1 MEHTHPTDLHKT
13 ALVPSATP
21 TATTAEATTTTSITT
36 HTASTASALS
46 SASSTAA
53 STGRS
58 GAATSTAIS
67 INTHVATTSSSQESI
82 RTHAYWSGFYK
93 KTIKERRTQLGL
105 AFPHLT
111 RPSSLDTFA
120 STQTSAKTSGQ
131 STPNFGPTRSLA
143 MTNIVVPTASLGSSS
158 LSPLSTV
165 PLIAPRPISMVRS
178 SSPLHHHH
186 HQQLDHHNHFTNNST
201 AKALHLSP
209 SELDVGQSPP
219 DSSTSEDISSL
230 LNYTEDSQVMSPQ
243 TTSPQTN
250 GHHQE
255 HQHQQQQDH
264 IIESSKQSQD
274 DLDQD
279 NERRELELEL
289 RQGQEDVAMTEEER
303 RDQLEGER
311 KATVI
316 SNLNEQRKM
325 IGSPNGHL
333 LEGDLSLD
341 ARLDAIIATEQE
353 GAPFPVHGLDEQIAN
368 NMIENCI
375 GTLGLPMG
383 LAFNFTINGSPMV
396 IPMAIE
402 EPSVIAAVSSAAKT
416 ISTYQGFQATAPER
430 NMIIAQVQ
438 LLDIKDAD
446 MNIIMDKM
454 REQEKVIQE
463 EANEYCTNMVMR
475 GGGVQRV
482 SFHRVRRHISRES
495 FKGQD
500 LLIKYGVISPQSVPS
515 RTQSGSLLSQGKCSE
530 WLVVHLHIDV
540 GDAMGANC
548 ANTVAEGIA
557 PFLAKLSGG
566 RVGVRILSNLN
577 VDRIAKSTFR
587 LPFSHMGYKS
597 LPGKDVAVR
606 LLEAFEWADL
616 DPYRAATHNKGIMN
630 GIDAVALATG
640 QDWRAIEAGAHA
652 WASGAGTHSDR
663 SSEYSDSDAFEQ
675 QTQPQQNGCKRKFR
689 QNDYS
694 TKVARGDAYKPLTR
708 YWIEED
714 KERLAQGLKGQDALV
729 FCGELEMPIMVGT
742 KGGVLSTNPV
752 HAFTLGVMR
761 YPDSKQLAMAMVTV
775 GLAQNFAALR
785 ALVTEGIQ
793 RGHMALHARNIAISA
808 GTPPA
813 SVDEVT
819 AHMIDTGKIR
829 LGAAR
834 SYIEKRGLGLYGV
847 GMGAS
852 SSNVSITS
860 SCLNP
865 ATASTSA
872 LQVSNVNS
880 NSSNGTISHGS
891 GSGNSISGSGT
902 GYTNGVPRGP
912 SSSSSTS

>member
-1 MEHTHPTDLHKT
+1 M
-13 ALVPSATP
+13 
-21 TATTAEATTTTSITT
+21 
-36 HTASTASALS
+36 
-46 SASSTAA
+46 
-53 STGRS
+53 
-58 GAATSTAIS
+58 
-67 INTHVATTSSSQESI
+67 
-82 RTHAYWSGFYK
+82 
-93 KTIKERRTQLGL
+93 
-105 AFPHLT
+105 
-111 RPSSLDTFA
+111 
-120 STQTSAKTSGQ
+120 
-131 STPNFGPTRSLA
+131 
-143 MTNIVVPTASLGSSS
+143 
-158 LSPLSTV
+158 
-165 PLIAPRPISMVRS
+165 
-178 SSPLHHHH
+178 
-186 HQQLDHHNHFTNNST
+186 
-201 AKALHLSP
+201 ALHLSP
-209 SELDVGQSPP
+209 SDLGSKVTTP
-219 DSSTSEDISSL
+219 DSSTSQDVSSL
-230 LNYTEDSQVMSPQ
+230 LNFTDDGQ
-243 TTSPQTN
+243 TASLQTN
-250 GHHQE
+250 GHHAEHHQE
-255 HQHQQQQDH
+255 QDH
-264 IIESSKQSQD
+264 TMESGRQSQED
-274 DLDQD
+274 EDQD
-279 NERRELELEL
+279 SERRALALELG
-289 RQGQEDVAMTEEER
+289 QGQEDEAMTEEER
-303 RDQLEGER
+303 RDQLEKER

-316 SNLNEQRKM
+316 SNLAEQRKM

-341 ARLDAIIATEQE
+341 ARLDAIIAAEQE
-353 GAPFPVHGLDEQIAN
+353 GTPFPVYGLDEQIAN

-383 LAFNFTINGSPMV
+383 LAFNFTINGSPLV

-416 ISTYQGFQATAPER
+416 ISTYQGFRATAPER

-446 MNIIMDKM
+446 MDGVMTKM
-454 REQEKVIQE
+454 QEQEMAIQE

-482 SFHRVRRHISRES
+482 SFHRVRRHVSRES

-500 LLIKYGVISPQSVPS
+500 LLVKYGVISPQNVPS
-515 RTQSGSLLSQGKCSE
+515 RTHSVLSTQGRCSE

-557 PFLAKLSGG
+557 PFLAKMSGG
-566 RVGVRILSNLN
+566 RIGVRILSNLN

-597 LPGKDVAVR
+597 LSGKDVAVR
-606 LLEAFEWADL
+606 LLEAYEWADL

-652 WASGAGTHSDR
+652 WASGAGTYSDR
-663 SSEYSDSDAFEQ
+663 SSEHSSQSESEKQ
-675 QTQPQQNGCKRKFR
+675 HNGSKRKFG
-689 QNDYS
+689 QDTIGGYES
-694 TKVARGDAYKPLTR
+694 KISRGDAYKPLTR

-714 KERLAQGLKGQDALV
+714 EERLAQGLKGQDALV
-729 FCGELEMPIMVGT
+729 FCGELEIPIMVGT

-813 SVDEVT
+813 SVDE
-819 AHMIDTGKIR
+819 
-829 LGAAR
+829 
-834 SYIEKRGLGLYGV
+834 
-847 GMGAS
+847 
-852 SSNVSITS
+852 
-860 SCLNP
+860 
-865 ATASTSA
+865 
-872 LQVSNVNS
+872 
-880 NSSNGTISHGS
+880 
-891 GSGNSISGSGT
+891 
-902 GYTNGVPRGP
+902 
-912 SSSSSTS
+912 

>member
-1 MEHTHPTDLHKT
+1 MT
-13 ALVPSATP
+13 AVI
-21 TATTAEATTTTSITT
+21 ATTTTTT
-36 HTASTASALS
+36 TPTASTPTANTPVSVSAP
-46 SASSTAA
+46 TPAA
-53 STGRS
+53 ARTRS
-58 GAATSTAIS
+58 GAATSPSIS
-67 INTHVATTSSSQESI
+67 INTHATTTSSSQEAI
-82 RTHAYWSGFYK
+82 RTHTYWSGFYK

-105 AFPHLT
+105 AFPHLA
-111 RPSSLDTFA
+111 RPSSLDSFA

-131 STPNFGPTRSLA
+131 STPNFGPTRSLT
-143 MTNIVVPTASLGSSS
+143 MTSIIVPTTTLAPPSSS
-158 LSPLSTV
+158 SGVSSLLTSTV
-165 PLIAPRPISMVRS
+165 PLVAPQPISMVRS
-178 SSPLHHHH
+178 TASPHHHH
-186 HQQLDHHNHFTNNST
+186 HQHSHLNNNNT
-201 AKALHLSP
+201 AVALHLSP
-209 SELDVGQSPP
+209 SDLTSSVSTP
-219 DSSTSEDISSL
+219 DSSAFQDVSSL
-230 LNYTEDSQVMSPQ
+230 LNYTDDGQISFEQA
-243 TTSPQTN
+243 N
-250 GHHQE
+250 GHHLEHDQQE
-255 HQHQQQQDH
+255 QDH
-264 IIESSKQSQD
+264 IMRPNKQAQED
-274 DLDQD
+274 EDQD
-279 NERRELELEL
+279 SERRALALELA
-289 RQGQEDVAMTEEER
+289 QGQEDVAMTEEER
-303 RDQLEGER
+303 RDQLEKER

-316 SNLNEQRKM
+316 SNLAEQRKM

-353 GAPFPVHGLDEQIAN
+353 GAPFPVYGLDEQIAN

-383 LAFNFTINGSPMV
+383 LAFNFTINGNPLV

-446 MNIIMDKM
+446 MDRVMAKM
-454 REQEKVIQE
+454 QEQEKAIQE

-482 SFHRVRRHISRES
+482 SFHRVRRHVSRES

-500 LLIKYGVISPQSVPS
+500 LLVKYGVISPQNVPS
-515 RTQSGSLLSQGKCSE
+515 RTQLGLSSQGRCSE

-557 PFLAKLSGG
+557 PFLAKMSGG
-566 RVGVRILSNLN
+566 RIGVRILSNLN

-606 LLEAFEWADL
+606 LLEAYEWADL

-652 WASGAGTHSDR
+652 WASGAGTYSDR
-663 SSEYSDSDAFEQ
+663 SSEHSSLNSKEFGQCGLEQ
-675 QTQPQQNGCKRKFR
+675 QQQNGSKRKFGHNTPGGR
-689 QNDYS
+689 RAKIS
-694 TKVARGDAYKPLTR
+694 RGDAYKPLTR
-708 YWIEED
+708 YWVEED
-714 KERLAQGLKGQDALV
+714 EGRLAQGFKGQDALV

-819 AHMIDTGKIR
+819 AHMIDTGRIR

-834 SYIEKRGLGLYGV
+834 SYIEKRGLGLYSV
-847 GMGAS
+847 GMSANSSNISVAS
-852 SSNVSITS
+852 SSVHLHN
-860 SCLNP
+860 N
-865 ATASTSA
+865 
-872 LQVSNVNS
+872 NS
-880 NSSNGTISHGS
+880 NNNNNNNNSNG
-891 GSGNSISGSGT
+891 
-902 GYTNGVPRGP
+902 GP
-912 SSSSSTS
+912 CRP

>member
-1 MEHTHPTDLHKT
+1 
-13 ALVPSATP
+13 
-21 TATTAEATTTTSITT
+21 
-36 HTASTASALS
+36 
-46 SASSTAA
+46 
-53 STGRS
+53 
-58 GAATSTAIS
+58 
-67 INTHVATTSSSQESI
+67 
-82 RTHAYWSGFYK
+82 
-93 KTIKERRTQLGL
+93 
-105 AFPHLT
+105 
-111 RPSSLDTFA
+111 
-120 STQTSAKTSGQ
+120 
-131 STPNFGPTRSLA
+131 
-143 MTNIVVPTASLGSSS
+143 
-158 LSPLSTV
+158 
-165 PLIAPRPISMVRS
+165 
-178 SSPLHHHH
+178 
-186 HQQLDHHNHFTNNST
+186 
-201 AKALHLSP
+201 
-209 SELDVGQSPP
+209 
-219 DSSTSEDISSL
+219 
-230 LNYTEDSQVMSPQ
+230 
-243 TTSPQTN
+243 
-250 GHHQE
+250 
-255 HQHQQQQDH
+255 
-264 IIESSKQSQD
+264 
-274 DLDQD
+274 
-279 NERRELELEL
+279 
-289 RQGQEDVAMTEEER
+289 MTEEER
-303 RDQLEGER
+303 RDQFEEER

-316 SNLNEQRKM
+316 LNLNEQRKM

-446 MNIIMDKM
+446 MNITMAKM

-475 GGGVQRV
+475 GGGVQRI
-482 SFHRVRRHISRES
+482 SFHRVRRHINRES

-500 LLIKYGVISPQSVPS
+500 LLVKYGVISPQSVPS
-515 RTQSGSLLSQGKCSE
+515 RTQSGSSLSQGRCSE

-557 PFLAKLSGG
+557 PFLAKMSGG

-587 LPFSHMGYKS
+587 LPFSLMGYKS

-663 SSEYSDSDAFEQ
+663 SSEYSDPNTFVQ
-675 QTQPQQNGCKRKFR
+675 QDQPQQNGFKRKFR
-689 QNDYS
+689 QDDNS
-694 TKVARGDAYKPLTR
+694 SRVARGDAYKPLTR

-714 KERLAQGLKGQDALV
+714 EERVAQGLKGQDALV

-819 AHMIDTGKIR
+819 AHMIDTGRIR

-847 GMGAS
+847 GISANSSNMSVS
-852 SSNVSITS
+852 SS
-860 SCLNP
+860 LNP
-865 ATASTSA
+865 ATASASA
-872 LQVSNVNS
+872 LQGSNINGHN
-880 NSSNGTISHGS
+880 NSSTSSHGS
-891 GSGNSISGSGT
+891 SGGISGSGT
-902 GYTNGVPRGP
+902 GYMKGVPRR
-912 SSSSSTS
+912 SSSSSSS

>member
-1 MEHTHPTDLHKT
+1 MT
-13 ALVPSATP
+13 PSAT
-21 TATTAEATTTTSITT
+21 TAVIASATTTTP
-36 HTASTASALS
+36 TASTTAPNTLVSASA
-46 SASSTAA
+46 SAPTPAATASVLA
-53 STGRS
+53 KTSTGRS
-58 GAATSTAIS
+58 GAATSPSIS
-67 INTHVATTSSSQESI
+67 INTHATTTSSSQEAI
-82 RTHAYWSGFYK
+82 RTHTYWSGFYK

-111 RPSSLDTFA
+111 RPSFLDSFA

-131 STPNFGPTRSLA
+131 STPNFGPTRSLT
-143 MTNIVVPTASLGSSS
+143 MTSIVVPTTTLAPSSS
-158 LSPLSTV
+158 SSGVSSTV
-165 PLIAPRPISMVRS
+165 PLVAPQPISMVRS
-178 SSPLHHHH
+178 TS
-186 HQQLDHHNHFTNNST
+186 
-201 AKALHLSP
+201 HLSINNTAVALNVSP
-209 SELDVGQSPP
+209 SDLASNVSTP
-219 DSSTSEDISSL
+219 DSSASHDVSSL
-230 LNYTEDSQVMSPQ
+230 LNYTDDGQIALQ
-243 TTSPQTN
+243 QAN
-250 GHHQE
+250 GDRLERDQQE
-255 HQHQQQQDH
+255 QDH
-264 IIESSKQSQD
+264 IMGSSSQAQED
-274 DLDQD
+274 EDQD
-279 NERRELELEL
+279 SERRALALELA
-289 RQGQEDVAMTEEER
+289 QGQEDEAMTEEER
-303 RDQLEGER
+303 RDQLEKER

-316 SNLNEQRKM
+316 SNLAEQRKM

-341 ARLDAIIATEQE
+341 ARLDAIIATEQD
-353 GAPFPVHGLDEQIAN
+353 GTPFPVYGLDEQIAN

-383 LAFNFTINGSPMV
+383 LAFNFTINGNPVV

-438 LLDIKDAD
+438 LLDIKDTD
-446 MNIIMDKM
+446 MDRVMTKM
-454 REQEKVIQE
+454 QEQETAIQE

-482 SFHRVRRHISRES
+482 SFHRVRRHVSRES

-500 LLIKYGVISPQSVPS
+500 LLVKYGVITPQNVPS
-515 RTQSGSLLSQGKCSE
+515 RTQFGLSSQGRCSE

-540 GDAMGANC
+540 GHAMGANC

-557 PFLAKLSGG
+557 PFLAKMSGG
-566 RVGVRILSNLN
+566 RTGVRILSNLN

-587 LPFSHMGYKS
+587 LPFSYMSYKS

-606 LLEAFEWADL
+606 ILEAYEWADL

-652 WASGAGTHSDR
+652 WASGAGSYSDR
-663 SSEYSDSDAFEQ
+663 SSEHSSLNAKESGQCGSEQ
-675 QTQPQQNGCKRKFR
+675 QQQNGSKRKFG
-689 QNDYS
+689 QDTPGDYGAKIS
-694 TKVARGDAYKPLTR
+694 RGDAYKPLTR

-714 KERLAQGLKGQDALV
+714 EGRLAQGFKGQDALV

-819 AHMIDTGKIR
+819 AHMIDTGRIR

-834 SYIEKRGLGLYGV
+834 SYIEKRGLGIYSA
-847 GMGAS
+847 GMSANSSNISVAS
-852 SSNVSITS
+852 SSVHLHN
-860 SCLNP
+860 N
-865 ATASTSA
+865 
-872 LQVSNVNS
+872 N
-880 NSSNGTISHGS
+880 NSSNS
-891 GSGNSISGSGT
+891 
-902 GYTNGVPRGP
+902 TNGGP
-912 SSSSSTS
+912 GRP

>member
-1 MEHTHPTDLHKT
+1 MKL
-13 ALVPSATP
+13 LPS
-21 TATTAEATTTTSITT
+21 
-36 HTASTASALS
+36 
-46 SASSTAA
+46 
-53 STGRS
+53 GRS
-58 GAATSTAIS
+58 GGATSSSSAEAAAAARSIS
-67 INTHVATTSSSQESI
+67 INTHAATMSSSQEAI
-82 RTHAYWSGFYK
+82 RTHSYWSGFYK

-105 AFPHLT
+105 AFPHLA

-131 STPNFGPTRSLA
+131 STPNFEPTRSLT
-143 MTNIVVPTASLGSSS
+143 MTNIVLPTNALTPSSSSSSTSLSSTTVPLVAPQPISLVRSTSSS
-158 LSPLSTV
+158 L
-165 PLIAPRPISMVRS
+165 
-178 SSPLHHHH
+178 HHH
-186 HQQLDHHNHFTNNST
+186 LNNT
-201 AKALHLSP
+201 AMALHI
-209 SELDVGQSPP
+209 
-219 DSSTSEDISSL
+219 STSALDSNLSRPNSSASQDVSSL
-230 LNYTEDSQVMSPQ
+230 LNYTEDGQITPQ
-243 TTSPQTN
+243 QQQSN
-250 GHHQE
+250 GHHHQE
-255 HQHQQQQDH
+255 RQDE
-264 IIESSKQSQD
+264 IMESSRRTTQNHNHNHNHNQD
-274 DLDQD
+274 EDQD
-279 NERRELELEL
+279 SERRALDLELG
-289 RQGQEDVAMTEEER
+289 QGQEDVAMTEEER
-303 RDQLEGER
+303 RDQLENER

-316 SNLNEQRKM
+316 SNLDEQRKM

-353 GAPFPVHGLDEQIAN
+353 GAPFPVYGLDEQIAN

-383 LAFNFTINGSPMV
+383 LAFNFTINGSPLV

-438 LLDIKDAD
+438 LLDIKDID
-446 MNIIMDKM
+446 MDRVMAKM
-454 REQEKVIQE
+454 QAQEKAIQE

-482 SFHRVRRHISRES
+482 SFHRVRRHTSRES

-500 LLIKYGVISPQSVPS
+500 LLVKYGVVAPQSVPS
-515 RTQSGSLLSQGKCSE
+515 RTTHAGSQGQCSE
-530 WLVVHLHIDV
+530 WLVVHLHVDV

-557 PFLAKLSGG
+557 PFLAKMSGG
-566 RVGVRILSNLN
+566 RTGVRILSNLN

-606 LLEAFEWADL
+606 MLEAFEWADL

-652 WASGAGTHSDR
+652 WASGASTYSDR
-663 SSEYSDSDAFEQ
+663 SSERSTYDSDQ
-675 QTQPQQNGCKRKFR
+675 QSHQQQNGTKRKFGQDTR
-689 QNDYS
+689 S
-694 TKVARGDAYKPLTR
+694 SLKIARGDAYKPLTR

-714 KERLAQGLKGQDALV
+714 EERLAQGLKGQDALV

-775 GLAQNFAALR
+775 GLTQNFAALR

-819 AHMIDTGKIR
+819 AHMIDTGRIR

-834 SYIEKRGLGLYGV
+834 SYIEKRGLGLYNA
-847 GMGAS
+847 GMSAN
-852 SSNVSITS
+852 SSNVSVAS
-860 SCLNP
+860 SAP
-865 ATASTSA
+865 TMA
-872 LQVSNVNS
+872 QFSNH
-880 NSSNGTISHGS
+880 HG
-891 GSGNSISGSGT
+891 GPPGHHL
-902 GYTNGVPRGP
+902 NGVLGRP
-912 SSSSSTS
+912 

>member
-1 MEHTHPTDLHKT
+1 MEHTLPTDARK
-13 ALVPSATP
+13 ASLVRPVTP
-21 TATTAEATTTTSITT
+21 VSTSTETTTAATTTPSPTT
-36 HTASTASALS
+36 HTTTTTTTTATSQAP
-46 SASSTAA
+46 TPT
-53 STGRS
+53 TGRS

-67 INTHVATTSSSQESI
+67 INTHVTTTSSSQEAI

-111 RPSSLDTFA
+111 RPSSLDSFA

-131 STPNFGPTRSLA
+131 STPNFGSTRSLA
-143 MTNIVVPTASLGSSS
+143 MTSIVVPPASLGSSS
-158 LSPLSTV
+158 LSPSSTV
-165 PLIAPRPISMVRS
+165 PLVAPQPISMVRS
-178 SSPLHHHH
+178 TSSLQHHLHLHLNHHHRPSH
-186 HQQLDHHNHFTNNST
+186 LTNNGT

-209 SELDVGQSPP
+209 SELGSSQGSPDSPP
-219 DSSTSEDISSL
+219 TVQDISSL
-230 LNYTEDSQVMSPQ
+230 LNYTEDGQVMSQ
-243 TTSPQTN
+243 LTSS
-250 GHHQE
+250 HRQE
-255 HQHQQQQDH
+255 HQQDQQQHQWQQQDH
-264 IIESSKQSQD
+264 IMESSKQSQD
-274 DLDQD
+274 DLLDQD
-279 NERRELELEL
+279 SERSALELEL

-303 RDQLEGER
+303 RDQLEEER

-438 LLDIKDAD
+438 LLDIKDVD
-446 MNIIMDKM
+446 MDRVMTKM
-454 REQEKVIQE
+454 REQESVIQE
-463 EANEYCTNMVMR
+463 EANEYCSNMVMR

-482 SFHRVRRHISRES
+482 SFHRVRRHVRQES

-500 LLIKYGVISPQSVPS
+500 LLVKYGVISPQSVPS
-515 RTQSGSLLSQGKCSE
+515 RTRSGSSSSQGRCTE

-557 PFLAKLSGG
+557 PFLAKMSGG

-663 SSEYSDSDAFEQ
+663 SSECSDLNATSVQEQ
-675 QTQPQQNGCKRKFR
+675 QHQQNGRKRKSGQDSSR
-689 QNDYS
+689 I
-694 TKVARGDAYKPLTR
+694 ARGDAYKPLTR

-714 KERLAQGLKGQDALV
+714 EERLAQGLRGQDALV

-819 AHMIDTGKIR
+819 AHMIDTGRIR

-834 SYIEKRGLGLYGV
+834 SYIEKRGLGLYGA
-847 GMGAS
+847 GMGVNGSNVSVAS
-852 SSNVSITS
+852 SS
-860 SCLNP
+860 LNP
-865 ATASTSA
+865 ATASAS
-872 LQVSNVNS
+872 VSHLNS
-880 NSSNGTISHGS
+880 YNNGHGGVG
-891 GSGNSISGSGT
+891 GSSGT
-902 GYTNGVPRGP
+902 GYTNGVPRRL
-912 SSSSSTS
+912 SSSSSSS